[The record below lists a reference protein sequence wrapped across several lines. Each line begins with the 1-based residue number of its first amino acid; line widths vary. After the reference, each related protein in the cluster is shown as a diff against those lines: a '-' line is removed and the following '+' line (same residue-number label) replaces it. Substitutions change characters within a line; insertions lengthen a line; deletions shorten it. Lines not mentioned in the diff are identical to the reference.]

1 VRHAEVDG
9 CLILL
14 DLNTESY
21 RVLDPVASAMWS
33 ALIGEGDWAVTRQ
46 LLADTYDVSPEVLNN
61 DFADFAANCR
71 SQGILGETQSISDEE
86 LSAVESSDA
95 RQALLP
101 GSISSLLP
109 TTIRAILILYQTRR
123 SLMQQG
129 FRGTYERY
137 ARLPGGS
144 NCERLPRAISAFG
157 RAETFFLAQRAP
169 NDCLVRSLSLFRFL
183 REQSIPA
190 EHVIGVCRMPFQAH
204 AWVECDGRPILD
216 ERGWSGAFVPL
227 ARLAATIPAELPR

>member
-1 VRHAEVDG
+1 MRHAEVDG
-9 CLILL
+9 CRILL

-33 ALIGEGDWAVTRQ
+33 ALMGESDWTVTRQ
-46 LLADTYDVSPEVLNN
+46 LLADTYDVSPEVLNS

-71 SQGILGETQSISDEE
+71 AQGILSETQRISDEE
-86 LSAVESSDA
+86 LSAVQSGDP

-101 GSISSLLP
+101 GPVSSRLP
-109 TTIRAILILYQTRR
+109 ATIRAIAIFYRTRR

-137 ARLPGGS
+137 AQLPGGC
-144 NCERLPRAISAFG
+144 NRERLPRAISAFG
-157 RAETFFLAQRAP
+157 RAETFFLSQRAP

-204 AWVECDGRPILD
+204 AWVECDGQPILD
-216 ERGWSGAFVPL
+216 ERGLSGAFVPL
-227 ARLAATIPAELPR
+227 ARLAATIPAEPRR